1 MVSIYRL
8 KPDSREQHRVLGPQH
23 PHVTQPT
30 PMSLRNSLIITP
42 ARHQGEW
49 GVSLENVCVVGAEAF
64 GDRSCGQRHC
74 VEGLIPESNRSLKVP
89 TGQSI
94 EVCPTP

>member
-8 KPDSREQHRVLGPQH
+8 KPDSREQHCVLGPQH

-49 GVSLENVCVVGAEAF
+49 GVSCAPQQGVQTRRTFVWLELRHLVAGHVVKDTVSKVCYLSQT
-64 GDRSCGQRHC
+64 D
-74 VEGLIPESNRSLKVP
+74 P
-89 TGQSI
+89 
-94 EVCPTP
+94 